1 MEKKNEY
8 EFYSVK
14 PWELKNLRNL
24 TREVFSNIGTEK
36 SRQRLVYDL
45 LNALK
50 TNDRKRFLWLI
61 LKNVNNISVEKSE
74 KVKEFA
80 ELLSTLQFEHET
92 VENFDKIAYAIVM
105 GIMSGES
112 KTEIGGDSNE

>member
-1 MEKKNEY
+1 MGKSEY
-8 EFYSVK
+8 EFYSIK
-14 PWELKNLRNL
+14 PWELRQLRDL
-24 TREVFSNIGTEK
+24 TKDVFSNIGTEK

-74 KVKEFA
+74 KVKRFA
-80 ELLSTLQFEHET
+80 EFLSTLQFEHET
-92 VENFDKIAYAIVM
+92 AENFDKIAYAIVM
-105 GIMSGES
+105 GIMSVES
-112 KTEIGGDSNE
+112 EKGGGSNE